1 MRLYNM
7 FFVKLRRSRT
17 VFLCLLV
24 VLVFYIVVNQLVI
37 NWFLS
42 SSDQSADKF
51 DELQINQKQI
61 VSEINLYT
69 FPTNLYLF

>member
-1 MRLYNM
+1 MGLYNM
-7 FFVKLRRSRT
+7 YFVKLRRSRT

-42 SSDQSADKF
+42 SSDQSAEKF

>member
-1 MRLYNM
+1 MY
-7 FFVKLRRSRT
+7 FVKLRRSRT

-42 SSDQSADKF
+42 SSDQSAEKF